1 MCLMLISKL
10 GYEKKKEEKIWKRKK
25 TKTKKTNSILTT
37 NHQGLPAEGDNIDL
51 YIPIFTMISFVVV
64 VGWLKVAQ
72 KMLDPYADGEDD
84 VRFDLHWVLH
94 RNVEGSFFF
103 FSKFNLNQN

>member
-1 MCLMLISKL
+1 
-10 GYEKKKEEKIWKRKK
+10 
-25 TKTKKTNSILTT
+25 
-37 NHQGLPAEGDNIDL
+37 
-51 YIPIFTMISFVVV
+51 MISFVVV

-94 RNVEGSFFF
+94 RNVEGMFYIYIYIYIYIYMRERRERERER
-103 FSKFNLNQN
+103 KRKRKKEKERER